1 MKKMYMINIDYD
13 EEYFY
18 SIMCIT
24 FLNVLLLLSEFP
36 KLPKSY

>member
-1 MKKMYMINIDYD
+1 MKKMYVINIDYD

-24 FLNVLLLLSEFP
+24 FLNVLNTTSTI
-36 KLPKSY
+36 